1 MTPAQRLE
9 LRRSEVRQ
17 RLGELSALDGDTFT
31 DDARSETD
39 RLTGEY
45 ADLERRHRAAVISG
59 DVSAAEGEPGGPP
72 ADTDRLEL
80 RSRASLGR
88 YLLSALRGQSL
99 TGAEAELA
107 AETGVDGI
115 PLELWDTAA
124 ETRATETRA
133 DAATGTPSTTGV
145 NLDPLRPLIY
155 ARAVAPRLGV
165 AMPRVE
171 SGTFATATMTTGLTA
186 GAMAAGAARESTAA
200 AFTAQ
205 TTTPHRISA
214 RMSIRLEDIA
224 TIGVGNFE
232 SSLRQNISLALTD
245 QLDQYTLNGDGQSA
259 NPTGLLTRLADPTDP
274 TAVVNWAAF
283 IAAAAGG
290 IDGGPWA
297 ETLASITLLVN
308 AETMRLAE
316 TTFQAGSGTDTPG
329 ELSAAAYLR
338 QHASAFFANRRMP
351 DTDTTIAAAIR
362 FRAGTVGL
370 DGVNA
375 MRTAVCPVWAEVGI
389 DDIYSDSASGI
400 RHFTLHH
407 LVGDV
412 IVEQSD
418 AYERVDF
425 KLA

>member
-17 RLGELSALDGDTFT
+17 RLGELSALDGDAFT
-31 DDARSETD
+31 DDARAETD
-39 RLTGEY
+39 RLSTEY

-72 ADTDRLEL
+72 AETDRLEL

-133 DAATGTPSTTGV
+133 DTATGTPSTTGV

-186 GAMAAGAARESTAA
+186 GAMAAGAARESSAA
-200 AFTAQ
+200 VFTAQ
-205 TTTPHRISA
+205 TTTAHRISA

-232 SSLRQNISLALTD
+232 SILRQNVALALTD
-245 QLDQYTLNGDGQSA
+245 QLDNYALNGDGQSA
-259 NPTGLLTRLADPTDP
+259 NPTGLLSRLADPTNP
-274 TAVVNWAAF
+274 TDIVNWAAF

-297 ETLASITLLVN
+297 ETLGSITLLAN
-308 AETMRLAE
+308 PETMRKAE
-316 TTFQAGSGTDTPG
+316 TTFQSGSGTDTPG

-362 FRAGTVGL
+362 FRSGTVGL

-389 DDIYSDSASGI
+389 DDIFSDSASGI

-418 AYERVDF
+418 AYQRVDF

>member
-1 MTPAQRLE
+1 MTPAQKLE

-17 RLGELSALDGDTFT
+17 RLGELSALDGDDFG
-31 DDARSETD
+31 DDARAETD
-39 RLTGEY
+39 RLSSEY

-59 DVSAAEGEPGGPP
+59 DVSAADGEPGHPP
-72 ADTDRLEL
+72 AESDRLEL

-99 TGAEAELA
+99 SGAEAELA
-107 AETGVDGI
+107 AEAGVEGI
-115 PLELWDTAA
+115 PLELWDVP
-124 ETRATETRA
+124 TETRA
-133 DAATGTPSTTGV
+133 DASTTSPGTVGV
-145 NLDPLRPLIY
+145 NLDPIRPLIY

-165 AMPRVE
+165 AMPRGE
-171 SGTFATATMTTGLTA
+171 SGTFATATITTALTA
-186 GAMAAGAARESTAA
+186 GAMTAGAARESSAA
-200 AFTAQ
+200 SFTAQ

-214 RMSIRLEDIA
+214 RLSIRIEDIA
-224 TIGVGNFE
+224 AVGVGNFE
-232 SSLRQNISLALTD
+232 AILRQNVALALTD
-245 QLDQYTLNGDGQSA
+245 QLDNYALNGDGQSA
-259 NPTGLLTRLADPTDP
+259 NPTGLLSRLTDP
-274 TAVVNWAAF
+274 TNPTDVANWAAF
-283 IAAAAGG
+283 VTAAAGG

-297 ETLASITLLVN
+297 ETMGSVTLLVN

-351 DTDTTIAAAIR
+351 DTASTIAAAIR
-362 FRAGTVGL
+362 YRSGTMGL

-389 DDIYSDSASGI
+389 DDIYSDSASGV

-412 IVEQSD
+412 IVEQTD